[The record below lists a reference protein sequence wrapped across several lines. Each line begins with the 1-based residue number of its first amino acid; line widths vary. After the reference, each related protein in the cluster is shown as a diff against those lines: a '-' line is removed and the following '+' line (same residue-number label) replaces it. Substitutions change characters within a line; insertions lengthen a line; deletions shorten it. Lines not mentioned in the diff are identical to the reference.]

1 MIYSMKRI
9 TLITLSVLLLAVSC
23 SKDKRPSEFKDT
35 DIVFSA
41 SDASATK
48 ALMDDA
54 ALQTSGNTIHVFDQ
68 LTGFTGTASWMDADS
83 YYIDEVIT
91 YSGNPVWDFS
101 SGRAYPWTTDGEHLF
116 YGWLNYDSDMDMSV
130 DDFCSPSFNKS
141 TKVMSIPVK
150 EMNLSTD
157 QFDFMYSDVVLIDA
171 AARTSNTPV
180 ALQLNHLF
188 TAFEVNLSN
197 TSGNTV
203 LLKSVKITGLKNSR
217 SATIAF
223 DASSPTVTTSNL
235 SSTDIVIYT
244 STDPDGDTFIH
255 QDLVRSLS
263 EMKLMWPQTYV
274 ELNGAQIEVVYHI
287 IDSHDVVSDELT
299 STVVLSN
306 QTLFKTNSTGMDA
319 GTKYTFLLQ
328 FKKSTIDLQVRV
340 LPWEYETFDW
350 NYADRS
356 ISARSGMF
364 KDGVLAFYRYNP
376 ETDQYDINPTADEW
390 SAKALR
396 FNTRSEV
403 MEGKFYIESPY
414 EGRWQ
419 VTPYPASAAQYFVVT
434 PTSGDIDVTRENGL
448 ASFTVSVNPDLSPT
462 STQSLY
468 FSVALYFNG
477 EWTDANS
484 EFNRKNIRLVLD
496 AN

>member
-1 MIYSMKRI
+1 MSA
-9 TLITLSVLLLAVSC
+9 LLAVTSC
-23 SKDKRPSEFKDT
+23 KKDVTTGFRDT
-35 DIVFSA
+35 GIVFKA
-41 SDASATK
+41 QEASATK
-48 ALMDDA
+48 ALMDNA
-54 ALQTSGNTIHVFDQ
+54 ALQTNGNRLHVFDQ
-68 LTGFTGTASWMDADS
+68 LTGFSGTASWLDGDS
-83 YYIDEVIT
+83 YYIDEEIS
-91 YSGNPVWDFS
+91 YSGNPIWDFS

-116 YGWLNYDSDMDMSV
+116 FGWLCYDNNLRKTETQ
-130 DDFCSPSFNKS
+130 FCNPSFNKA
-141 TKVMSIPVK
+141 TKTMSIPVK
-150 EMNLSTD
+150 EMNLETE

-171 AARTSNTPV
+171 AERTSNDPV

-188 TAFEVNLSN
+188 SAFEVTLNN

-223 DASSPTVTTSNL
+223 DSAKPTVTTDNI
-235 SSTDIVIYT
+235 SSTDIEIYT
-244 STDPDGDTFIH
+244 SANPDGDTFIH
-255 QDLVRSLS
+255 QDLVRNLS
-263 EMKLMWPQTYV
+263 AMKLMWAQTYV

-287 IDSHDVVSDELT
+287 VDSHDVTSNELT
-299 STVVLSN
+299 STIILSN
-306 QTLFKTNSTGMDA
+306 QAFFKQNSTGMDA
-319 GTKYTFLLQ
+319 GTKYSFLLQ

-340 LPWEYETFDW
+340 LPWEYEAYDW

-356 ISARSGMF
+356 ISARSGTGYR
-364 KDGVLAFYRYNP
+364 DGVLAFWRYNSQT
-376 ETDQYDINPTADEW
+376 EEYDISPTPDEW
-390 SAKALR
+390 SAKAMR

-403 MEGKFYIESPY
+403 MKGRFFIESPY

-419 VTPYPASAAQYFVVT
+419 ITAYPASAARYFVLT
-434 PTSGDIDVTRENGL
+434 PTSGDIDVTTNDGMAEF
-448 ASFTVSVNPDLSPT
+448 SVSVNPDLSPS

-468 FSVALYFNG
+468 FSVSLYFNG